1 MKKVSKADP
10 LRNALL
16 MKIQSGLIMPGEFI
30 PSEKQLCMIYHLTRP
45 TVRKV
50 LAELCGMG
58 LPEKQPGV
66 GAVVKAPQKNTFHY
80 PYAAVRQ
87 NVLHITAADIFVFFC
102 FYTGKIT
109 VTAVSYV
116 TEQLFPQT
124 ECNPVV

>member
-1 MKKVSKADP
+1 
-10 LRNALL
+10 

-66 GAVVKAPQKNTFHY
+66 GAVVKAPQKTYFIIRMPQSGRTFCSLL
-80 PYAAVRQ
+80 RQ
-87 NVLHITAADIFVFFC
+87 IFLCFFA
-102 FYTGKIT
+102 FILEK
-109 VTAVSYV
+109 S
-116 TEQLFPQT
+116 QLRQYLM
-124 ECNPVV
+124 